1 MYLLTDFF
9 RANFLRNFGNMA
21 GHIEKGLAYRLP
33 ILSSWQDALERGTA
47 DEDQL
52 HQNAEM

>member
-33 ILSSWQDALERGTA
+33 ILSSWQEALERGTA

-52 HQNAEM
+52 HQNAQM